1 MGVLPYSLG
10 QVRKEA
16 ARVFLSG
23 LSSLSFH
30 TSSFYVVL
38 AQPFEAQ
45 SGALTDS
52 PQQKEKARMLQ

>member
-23 LSSLSFH
+23 LSSLSFL
-30 TSSFYVVL
+30 TSSFNMVQT
-38 AQPFEAQ
+38 QPFEAQ
-45 SGALTDS
+45 SGALT
-52 PQQKEKARMLQ
+52 EKRTG